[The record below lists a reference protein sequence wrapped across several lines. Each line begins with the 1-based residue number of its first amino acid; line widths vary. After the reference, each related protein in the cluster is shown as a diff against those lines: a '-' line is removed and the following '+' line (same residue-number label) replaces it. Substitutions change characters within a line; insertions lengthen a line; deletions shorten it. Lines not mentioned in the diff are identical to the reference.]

1 MWSSHTS
8 LFILPLICGRD
19 IQVIFM
25 FLDNNMSKCPAV
37 YGLLLGYEA

>member
-1 MWSSHTS
+1 MVLSYIFVYS
-8 LFILPLICGRD
+8 PLICGRD